1 MTGDGLRWNAGRHRQ
16 GYATDGTPAKRNR
29 LRRLLARIRAVHDR
43 LENSLLGDALGVVLL
58 FGLLF
63 LALWAGGR
71 S

>member
-1 MTGDGLRWNAGRHRQ
+1 MKRH
-16 GYATDGTPAKRNR
+16 
-29 LRRLLARIRAVHDR
+29 LARLRAVHDR
-43 LENSLLGDALGVVLL
+43 LENSLLGDALGVVVL